1 MLIWT
6 WEMSVKKVTIEKKD
20 LVPLSPEG
28 KYLLRYRII
37 SEDKNRTSHWSPI
50 YSLNLANVKKGDKV
64 ISLISPVTS
73 SIEVTDTN
81 ILVSWG
87 DANEKS
93 SYDMFVSF
101 GTLSGGTINY
111 EPYSYSGSSPIHSY
125 SFKKKDG
132 AYTHVKVAV
141 QLAGIEKV
149 ISEILTIS
157 EAEKLL
163 QPTINGGSA

>member
-1 MLIWT
+1 
-6 WEMSVKKVTIEKKD
+6 MSVKKVTIEKKD

-50 YSLNLANVKKGDKV
+50 YSLDLANMLV
-64 ISLISPVTS
+64 SVTS

-87 DANEKS
+87 DANERS
-93 SYDMFVSF
+93 SYDIFASF

-111 EPYSYSGSSPIHSY
+111 EPYYYSGSSPIHSY

-132 AYTHVKVAV
+132 AYTHVKIAV
-141 QLAGIEKV
+141 QIAGIEK
-149 ISEILTIS
+149 ITSPTLTIANNS
-157 EAEKLL
+157 KLL
-163 QPTINGGSA
+163 QPTISGGSA

>member
-1 MLIWT
+1 
-6 WEMSVKKVTIEKKD
+6 MSVKKVTIEKKD
-20 LVPLSPEG
+20 LVPLSPDG

-50 YSLNLANVKKGDKV
+50 YSLDLANIKKGNQV

-93 SYDMFVSF
+93 SYDIFVSF

-111 EPYSYSGSSPIHSY
+111 EPYFHGGSSPIHSY

-132 AYTHVKVAV
+132 AYTHVQISI
-141 QLAGIEKV
+141 QLAGIEK
-149 ISEILTIS
+149 ITSPTLTIANNS
-157 EAEKLL
+157 KLL
-163 QPTINGGSA
+163 QPTISGGSA

>member
-1 MLIWT
+1 
-6 WEMSVKKVTIEKKD
+6 MSVKKVTIEKKD
-20 LVPLSPEG
+20 LVPLSPDG

-50 YSLNLANVKKGDKV
+50 YSLDLANVKKGDE
-64 ISLISPVTS
+64 IINLIIPVVS

-87 DANEKS
+87 DANERS
-93 SYDMFVSF
+93 SYDIFASF

-111 EPYSYSGSSPIHSY
+111 EPYSYKGSSPIHSH

-132 AYTHVKVAV
+132 AYTHVKIAI
-141 QLAGIEKV
+141 QLAGIEKNT
-149 ISEILTIS
+149 SPTLTIS
-157 EAEKLL
+157 TAEKSL
-163 QPTINGGSA
+163 QPIISGGSA